1 MESRTGETGMFTIWD
16 VMGTPHAPIA
26 SESSRKIL
34 PFFFLFAYGPST
46 TRGQEEH
53 KTSHHQ
59 SQPSSQLAMYS
70 STLPGGR
77 HILKTTYVPYRSEN
91 DIDMTYFL

>member
-16 VMGTPHAPIA
+16 VMGTPHPPIA

-59 SQPSSQLAMYS
+59 SQPYATRRETHSKNDLRTVSI
-70 STLPGGR
+70 R
-77 HILKTTYVPYRSEN
+77 ERYRY
-91 DIDMTYFL
+91 DVFFVKK